1 MPINFLTA
9 AIVLLIT
16 GLGVGFASG
25 LLGVGG
31 CFIMIPVQVWAYTA
45 LDLTMSLHNAVLIAF
60 GTNLAVVIPTAA
72 SGAYGHTKRGAV
84 MWKAAVVLGVTGAI
98 GAFIGSKIA
107 SLLPGSVLS
116 IAFGTAIIAG
126 AVRMLT
132 AKPPEVTGKKPVE
145 NPLIWAAW
153 GFPLGIV
160 TGIIGIGGG
169 VLMVPVMVVAL
180 SFGIHLAVGTSTAL
194 MIFTALGGLLGYIY
208 NGLKSGMPYVS
219 SVGHLLGYWNLESW
233 ILLASTSVLMAQVG
247 VRTAHKLPA
256 KQLRYVFI
264 LVMLY
269 MGYVM
274 IKKGLG
280 ISLPI

>member
-9 AIVLLIT
+9 AVVLLLA

-31 CFIMIPVQVWAYTA
+31 CFIMIPVQVWVYTA
-45 LDLTMSLHNAVLIAF
+45 MGMDLNTAVKVAF
-60 GTNLAVVIPTAA
+60 GTNLAVVLPTAM
-72 SGAYGHTKRGAV
+72 SGAYRHSKKGAV
-84 MWKAAVVLGVTGAI
+84 MWKAALVLGITGAI
-98 GAFIGSKIA
+98 GAVIGSTIA
-107 SLLPGSVLS
+107 SITPGKYLS
-116 IAFGTAIIAG
+116 IAFGGAIILG

-132 AKPPEVTGKKPVE
+132 AKPPEETGKKPVE
-145 NPLIWAAW
+145 NPLVWAAW

-194 MIFTALGGLLGYIY
+194 MIFTSIGGLLGYIY
-208 NGLKSGMPYVS
+208 NGLRAGMPSVS
-219 SVGHLLGYWNLESW
+219 EIGHLIGYWNLESW
-233 ILLASTSVLMAQVG
+233 LLLASTSVLMAQVG
-247 VRTAHKLPA
+247 ARTAHKLPA

-264 LVMLY
+264 IVMLY
-269 MGYVM
+269 MGWKM
-274 IKKGLG
+274 IEAGLG
-280 ISLPI
+280 IKLPI

>member
-9 AIVLLIT
+9 AVVLLLA

-31 CFIMIPVQVWAYTA
+31 CFIMIPVQVWVYTA
-45 LDLTMSLHNAVLIAF
+45 MGMDLNTAVKVAF
-60 GTNLAVVIPTAA
+60 GTNLAVVLPTAM
-72 SGAYGHTKRGAV
+72 SGAYGHSKKGAV
-84 MWKAAVVLGVTGAI
+84 MWKAAVVLGITGAI
-98 GAFIGSKIA
+98 GAVIGSTIA
-107 SLLPGSVLS
+107 SITPGKYLS
-116 IAFGTAIIAG
+116 IAFGCAIVLG

-132 AKPPEVTGKKPVE
+132 AKPPEETGKKPVE
-145 NPLIWAAW
+145 NPLVWAAW

-194 MIFTALGGLLGYIY
+194 MIFTAIGGLLGYIY
-208 NGLKSGMPYVS
+208 NGLRAGMPSVS
-219 SVGHLLGYWNLESW
+219 EIGHLIGYWNLESW
-233 ILLASTSVLMAQVG
+233 LLLASTSVLMAQVG
-247 VRTAHKLPA
+247 AKTAHKLPA

-264 LVMLY
+264 IVMLY
-269 MGYVM
+269 MGWKM
-274 IKKGLG
+274 IEAGLG
-280 ISLPI
+280 IKLPI

>member
-1 MPINFLTA
+1 MPISFLTA
-9 AIVLLIT
+9 AVVLLLA

-31 CFIMIPVQVWAYTA
+31 CFIMIPVQVWVYTA
-45 LDLTMSLHNAVLIAF
+45 MGMDINTAVKVAF
-60 GTNLAVVIPTAA
+60 GTNLAVVLPTAM
-72 SGAYGHTKRGAV
+72 SGAYRHSKKGAV

-98 GAFIGSKIA
+98 GAVIGSTIA
-107 SLLPGSVLS
+107 SITPGKYLS
-116 IAFGTAIIAG
+116 IAFGCAIILG

-132 AKPPEVTGKKPVE
+132 AKPPEETGKKPVE
-145 NPLIWAAW
+145 NPLVWAAW

-194 MIFTALGGLLGYIY
+194 MIFTAIGGLLGYIY
-208 NGLKSGMPYVS
+208 NGLRVGMPFVS
-219 SVGHLLGYWNLESW
+219 EIGHLIGYWNLESW
-233 ILLASTSVLMAQVG
+233 LLLASTSVLMAQVG
-247 VRTAHKLPA
+247 AKTAHKLPA

-264 LVMLY
+264 IVMLY
-269 MGYVM
+269 MGWKM
-274 IKKGLG
+274 IEAGLG
-280 ISLPI
+280 IKLPI